1 MRRRAPAAMARS
13 SQRSCRSIVSIISK
27 RRSCALPAGIRLT
40 PTSSNGNIFPGRS
53 ASPTACGARSRADI
67 TCAGAAK
74 AMQQKTYNIVT
85 AVLFL
90 VVALLHLLRIILDW
104 PAQIGGLSIP
114 LWASWLALI
123 VAAALAYLGFRQNAR
138 LRHVEG

>member
-1 MRRRAPAAMARS
+1 
-13 SQRSCRSIVSIISK
+13 
-27 RRSCALPAGIRLT
+27 
-40 PTSSNGNIFPGRS
+40 
-53 ASPTACGARSRADI
+53 
-67 TCAGAAK
+67 
-74 AMQQKTYNIVT
+74 MQQKAYNTVT

-114 LWASWLALI
+114 LWASWLALV

-138 LRHVEG
+138 LGAS